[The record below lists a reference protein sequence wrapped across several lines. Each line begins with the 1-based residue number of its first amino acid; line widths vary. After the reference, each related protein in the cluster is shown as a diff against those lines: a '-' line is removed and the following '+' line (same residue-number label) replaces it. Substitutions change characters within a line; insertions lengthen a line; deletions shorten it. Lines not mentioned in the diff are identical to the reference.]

1 MHGLVDLREGKAR
14 DEAVERK
21 MALAVE
27 VEQPRHESLRVRIP
41 LRDRAQGHALD
52 QQVEVGSNING
63 LLPGDTRFDEF
74 FAEAE
79 RLGMA
84 LFVHAL
90 HPVGAERL
98 GATSDLVPF
107 AAFPLDTALAAASLI
122 RAGTLERYP
131 RLRIGFSHGGGALV
145 SLVPH
150 LQRGWELSGGFGGAS
165 REPPASHARRFYYDS
180 LVYDAAWLRHLI
192 SAFAPG
198 QFFAG
203 TDYPYA
209 IEQRGLRAFL
219 DAAAAGADEPVYAAT
234 ARRFLGLDAGH
245 T

>member
-1 MHGLVDLREGKAR
+1 
-14 DEAVERK
+14 